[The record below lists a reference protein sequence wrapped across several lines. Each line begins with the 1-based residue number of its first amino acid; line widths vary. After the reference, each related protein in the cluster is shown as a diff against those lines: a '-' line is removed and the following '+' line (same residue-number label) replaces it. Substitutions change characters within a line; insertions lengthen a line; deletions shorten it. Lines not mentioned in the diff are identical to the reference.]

1 MSRKTRGL
9 LAVQAATLLVLGT
22 REVAVGGVLGGAVVV
37 GAAPIA
43 LGLIHDSSDQWG
55 GRR

>member
-22 REVAVGGVLGGAVVV
+22 REAAVGGVLGG
-37 GAAPIA
+37 APIA